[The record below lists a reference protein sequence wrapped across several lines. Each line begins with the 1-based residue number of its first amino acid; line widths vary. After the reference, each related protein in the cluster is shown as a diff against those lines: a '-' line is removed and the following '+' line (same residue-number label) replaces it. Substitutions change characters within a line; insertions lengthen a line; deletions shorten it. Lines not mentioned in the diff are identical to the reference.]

1 MTAINVQQDH
11 NNITMRSNE
20 DKAFDNHH
28 LPTTANNR
36 MKTPRRVVSLPDS
49 LQQQQ
54 ECQTTPIAPVTPP
67 VLDSVVSD
75 TSTAA
80 AVSITGKQ
88 FSNIENKYNIDTRV
102 LGTGHFGSVR
112 SCTDRANGRR
122 YAVKTICKNDPAVK
136 PGGLVREIM
145 LLHEMKHESAV
156 QLVDVFEDAEYVHLV
171 TDLCSGGEL
180 FDKIVEKS
188 SSNNGAACFTEEEA
202 ARILHQLLTAVSY
215 MHTHDVVHRDIKPEN
230 ILFETSDKDSPI
242 KVIDFGLARQHFD
255 HEPPM
260 STIVGT
266 PYYIAPEVLRKKY
279 DKTCDLW
286 SVGVIAYILLCGYPP
301 FNGNNNNETHRAISH
316 GIYYFPSREWKGTSR
331 ESRDFIRQL
340 LKMDPSK
347 RMTVEEALNHP
358 WIVRHNTSSDTAMMI
373 DEESQDVSSKD
384 EAMSSEEEAIPVKGI
399 SKSRK
404 GAMLCSRLGK
414 RRNAKQRKMR
424 ISMFGK
430 TA

>member
-1 MTAINVQQDH
+1 MLLDEVFEVIFSPAGSDSISTA
-11 NNITMRSNE
+11 
-20 DKAFDNHH
+20 KC
-28 LPTTANNR
+28 TAA
-36 MKTPRRVVSLPDS
+36 PRVVSSSTPTVTSCTSEES
-49 LQQQQ
+49 LDASA
-54 ECQTTPIAPVTPP
+54 EAT
-67 VLDSVVSD
+67 
-75 TSTAA
+75 
-80 AVSITGKQ
+80 SITGK
-88 FSNIENKYNIDTRV
+88 FSDIGNKYRVDERV
-102 LGTGHFGSVR
+102 LGTGHHGSVR
-112 SCTDRANGRR
+112 SCTDRITGQR
-122 YAVKTICKNDPAVK
+122 YAVKTICKSDAAVK

-145 LLHEMKHESAV
+145 LLHEMKHESIV

-215 MHTHDVVHRDIKPEN
+215 MHKNDVLHRDIKPEN

-279 DKTCDLW
+279 DKSCDLW

-301 FNGNNNNETHRAISH
+301 FNGNDNNETHRAISH
-316 GIYYFPSREWKGTSR
+316 GIYYFPSREWKVTSR
-331 ESRDFIRQL
+331 ESRGFIRQL

-347 RMTVEEALNHP
+347 RMTAEDALNHP

-404 GAMLCSRLGK
+404 GVMLCSRLGK

-424 ISMFGK
+424 ISSMFGK

>member
-1 MTAINVQQDH
+1 MTVINVQQDH

-54 ECQTTPIAPVTPP
+54 ECQTTPITPVTPP
-67 VLDSVVSD
+67 D

-80 AVSITGKQ
+80 SVSITGKQ

-112 SCTDRANGRR
+112 SCTDRATGQR
-122 YAVKTICKNDPAVK
+122 YAVKTICKNDAAVK

-145 LLHEMKHESAV
+145 LLHEMKHESIV

-188 SSNNGAACFTEEEA
+188 SSNNGTACFTEEEA

-279 DKTCDLW
+279 DKSCDLW

-301 FNGNNNNETHRAISH
+301 FNGNDNNETHRAISH
-316 GIYYFPSREWKGTSR
+316 GIYYFPSREWKVTSR

-347 RMTVEEALNHP
+347 RMTAEDALNHP

-404 GAMLCSRLGK
+404 GVMLCSRLGK

-424 ISMFGK
+424 ISSMFGK